1 MSSFENVD
9 LTITRLSIDVS
20 TPNQSPILLSLA
32 VKPTK
37 PPYRAHSPVP
47 RASTPQAQNNV
58 QSKERMEAERRVEEA
73 KARQREILTQ
83 QALEKE
89 RQRAEELVKKQ
100 QAAYAAAAE
109 AQGQRMEQLRR
120 QEAAK
125 EAERRRQAAEME
137 QRRREAESRA
147 AEAREQKMREMKARE
162 DRERMIREE
171 ARLNFFNQQEQAR
184 RNKMAID
191 AKMDGSNAPPSLH
204 PSQYSQPDS
213 RSYEPIS
220 VQKKKSP
227 SSFPPLEDYFIKPKQ
242 AASLAK
248 PKKAIAKAVRKK
260 ITAPAPKQAPPK
272 SAERRSL
279 SARRVTPTVADRPK
293 TGSPL
298 SDRPKST
305 DKQKMQKVIFQFG
318 ELQGMLQ
325 RAASPAPRK
334 RRNQLHNKNKVDD
347 KKQREYEEKLKQ
359 LELEKKAQ
367 AGDKPWLTR
376 GKSKEEKALEEEKR
390 RIEQEM
396 KDDEEAERRKVVKEA
411 QMRERE
417 KREAERKAFQKLIA
431 KKKKKKQN
439 RSHSVGDEEDVILV
453 APNRLN
459 AHPQQRKHQL
469 VRLQPAQATPKKV
482 AATSKEGSP
491 QATHTPPKIGS
502 SKGKVEREKEKRS
515 EDVQRSSPFANVE
528 RGG

>member
-1 MSSFENVD
+1 MSSNENVD

-32 VKPTK
+32 VKPTQ
-37 PPYRAHSPVP
+37 PPNRAHSPVP

-58 QSKERMEAERRVEEA
+58 QSKERMEAEHRVEEA
-73 KARQREILTQ
+73 KARQREILRQ

-171 ARLNFFNQQEQAR
+171 ARRNFFNQQEQAR

-191 AKMDGSNAPPSLH
+191 AKMDGSNAPPSLP
-204 PSQYSQPDS
+204 PSQYSQPDP

-220 VQKKKSP
+220 VQKKKSLSTP
-227 SSFPPLEDYFIKPKQ
+227 NISSLTKFSCSCTQTGSTEECREKVTLSQ
-242 AASLAK
+242 ACHSHSRRSTKDRLTSVRSPQKHRQTENAEIGRPIWGVAGNASTSSLASS
-248 PKKAIAKAVRKK
+248 V
-260 ITAPAPKQAPPK
+260 
-272 SAERRSL
+272 SATL
-279 SARRVTPTVADRPK
+279 SPTEDTDRRVIPT
-293 TGSPL
+293 
-298 SDRPKST
+298 
-305 DKQKMQKVIFQFG
+305 
-318 ELQGMLQ
+318 
-325 RAASPAPRK
+325 
-334 RRNQLHNKNKVDD
+334 
-347 KKQREYEEKLKQ
+347 REYEEKLQQ
-359 LELEKKAQ
+359 LEVEKKAQ

-390 RIEQEM
+390 RIELEM

-411 QMRERE
+411 QMKERE
-417 KREAERKAFQKLIA
+417 KRDAERKAFQKLIG
-431 KKKKKKQN
+431 KKKKQN
-439 RSHSVGDEEDVILV
+439 RSHSVGDEEDVVILV
-453 APNRLN
+453 APNRHN

-482 AATSKEGSP
+482 AATSKEGSL

>member
-1 MSSFENVD
+1 
-9 LTITRLSIDVS
+9 
-20 TPNQSPILLSLA
+20 
-32 VKPTK
+32 
-37 PPYRAHSPVP
+37 
-47 RASTPQAQNNV
+47 
-58 QSKERMEAERRVEEA
+58 MEAERRVEEA

-248 PKKAIAKAVRKK
+248 PKKAIAKALLDQVQLLLHPNR
-260 ITAPAPKQAPPK
+260 
-272 SAERRSL
+272 L
-279 SARRVTPTVADRPK
+279 HRRVQREGHSQPGVSLPQECFNEQPRQLRLSHAQPDRGHRPTCHYN
-293 TGSPL
+293 S
-298 SDRPKST
+298 
-305 DKQKMQKVIFQFG
+305 
-318 ELQGMLQ
+318 
-325 RAASPAPRK
+325 RK

>member
-191 AKMDGSNAPPSLH
+191 AKMDGSNAPL
-204 PSQYSQPDS
+204 
-213 RSYEPIS
+213 RFTL
-220 VQKKKSP
+220 QKKKSP

-248 PKKAIAKAVRKK
+248 PKRLLQRQFEK

-439 RSHSVGDEEDVILV
+439 RSHSVGDEEDVVILV

-469 VRLQPAQATPKKV
+469 LRLQPAQATPKKV